1 MLEGF
6 IIGLSLT
13 ILIVL
18 LIIFILKTKEI
29 NRLTLELK
37 KLNSEG
43 KIEKL
48 RLSLPNKN
56 IENLIVEINT
66 LIDDK
71 RKMENIYKEKDMEL
85 REAIANM
92 SHDLRTPL
100 TSIMGYV
107 YLLND
112 DKLDKEERKEYLKI
126 IEKRSLVLNDLIT
139 NFYGLSRIQADQY
152 EIKFEPV
159 NLELV
164 LGEIIAAFYETL
176 DYKFGEPEINIEEG
190 LGPVLGDKQALN
202 RIFTNLIE
210 NIIKHGEGE
219 VKISL
224 KKKNKYIVME
234 FSNKAEELEPKDV
247 NRIFEK
253 FFTKDRMRTGQNT
266 GLGLAIVKLLVEKQ
280 GQKIEAKKVGNRLVI
295 NIIWSLESQKDLD
308 FWKNRKINF

>member
-1 MLEGF
+1 MEGF

-37 KLNSEG
+37 KLNREG

-176 DYKFGEPEINIEEG
+176 DYNFGEPEINIEEG

-234 FSNKAEELEPKDV
+234 FSNKAEDLESKDV

-295 NIIWSLESQKDLD
+295 NIIWSLES
-308 FWKNRKINF
+308 

>member
-1 MLEGF
+1 MEGF

-37 KLNSEG
+37 KLNREG

-56 IENLIVEINT
+56 IENLIAEINT

-126 IEKRSLVLNDLIT
+126 IEKRSAVLNDLIT

-152 EIKFEPV
+152 EIKLEPV

-295 NIIWSLESQKDLD
+295 NIIWSLES
-308 FWKNRKINF
+308 

>member
-1 MLEGF
+1 MEGF

-37 KLNSEG
+37 KLNREG

-71 RKMENIYKEKDMEL
+71 RKMENIYKEKDIEL

-295 NIIWSLESQKDLD
+295 NIIWSLES
-308 FWKNRKINF
+308 

>member
-1 MLEGF
+1 MEGF

-56 IENLIVEINT
+56 IENLIIEINT

-152 EIKFEPV
+152 EIKFKPV

-234 FSNKAEELEPKDV
+234 FSNKAEELGLKDV

-295 NIIWSLESQKDLD
+295 NIIWSLES
-308 FWKNRKINF
+308 

>member
-1 MLEGF
+1 MEGF

-37 KLNSEG
+37 KLNREG

-56 IENLIVEINT
+56 IENLVVEINT

-71 RKMENIYKEKDMEL
+71 RKMENIYKEKDMKL

-112 DKLDKEERKEYLKI
+112 DKLNKEERKEYLKI

-210 NIIKHGEGE
+210 NIIKHGEGD

-234 FSNKAEELEPKDV
+234 FSNKVEDLEAKDV

-295 NIIWSLESQKDLD
+295 NIIWSLES
-308 FWKNRKINF
+308 

>member
-1 MLEGF
+1 MEGF

-56 IENLIVEINT
+56 IENLVVEINT

-112 DKLDKEERKEYLKI
+112 DKLNKEERKEYLKI

-234 FSNKAEELEPKDV
+234 FSNKAEELESKDV

-295 NIIWSLESQKDLD
+295 NIIWSLES
-308 FWKNRKINF
+308 

>member
-37 KLNSEG
+37 KLNKEG

-71 RKMENIYKEKDMEL
+71 RKMENIYKEKDIEL

-210 NIIKHGEGE
+210 NMIKHGEGE

-234 FSNKAEELEPKDV
+234 FSNKAEELESKDV

-295 NIIWSLESQKDLD
+295 NIIWSLE
-308 FWKNRKINF
+308 I

>member
-1 MLEGF
+1 MEGF

-71 RKMENIYKEKDMEL
+71 RKMENIYKGKDMEL

-126 IEKRSLVLNDLIT
+126 IEKRSAVLNDLIT

-152 EIKFEPV
+152 EIKLEPV

-190 LGPVLGDKQALN
+190 LGPVLADKQALN

-234 FSNKAEELEPKDV
+234 FSNKAEDLESKDV

-295 NIIWSLESQKDLD
+295 NIIWSLES
-308 FWKNRKINF
+308 

>member
-1 MLEGF
+1 MEGF

-152 EIKFEPV
+152 EIKLEPV

-224 KKKNKYIVME
+224 KKKKKYIVME
-234 FSNKAEELEPKDV
+234 FSNKAEDLESKDV

-295 NIIWSLESQKDLD
+295 NIIWSLES
-308 FWKNRKINF
+308 

>member
-1 MLEGF
+1 MEGF

-71 RKMENIYKEKDMEL
+71 RKMENIYKEKDIEL

-112 DKLDKEERKEYLKI
+112 DKLDKKEERKEYLKI

-295 NIIWSLESQKDLD
+295 NIIWSLES
-308 FWKNRKINF
+308 

>member
-13 ILIVL
+13 ILIVI

-210 NIIKHGEGE
+210 NMIKHGEGE

-234 FSNKAEELEPKDV
+234 FSNKAEELESKDV

-295 NIIWSLESQKDLD
+295 NIIWSLES
-308 FWKNRKINF
+308 

>member
-1 MLEGF
+1 MEGF

-152 EIKFEPV
+152 EIKLEPV

-234 FSNKAEELEPKDV
+234 FSNKAEDLEPKDV

-295 NIIWSLESQKDLD
+295 NIIWSLES
-308 FWKNRKINF
+308 

>member
-1 MLEGF
+1 MEGF

-37 KLNSEG
+37 KLNREG

-126 IEKRSLVLNDLIT
+126 IEKRSLVLNNLIT

-152 EIKFEPV
+152 EIKLEPV

-190 LGPVLGDKQALN
+190 LGSVLGDKQALN

-234 FSNKAEELEPKDV
+234 FSNKAEELESKDV

-295 NIIWSLESQKDLD
+295 NIIWNLES
-308 FWKNRKINF
+308 

>member
-1 MLEGF
+1 MEGF

-13 ILIVL
+13 ILIVI

-152 EIKFEPV
+152 EIKFESV

-190 LGPVLGDKQALN
+190 LSPVLGDKQALN

-210 NIIKHGEGE
+210 NMIKHGEGE

-224 KKKNKYIVME
+224 KKKKKYIVME
-234 FSNKAEELEPKDV
+234 FSNKAEELEPNDV

-280 GQKIEAKKVGNRLVI
+280 GQKIEAEKVGNRLVI
-295 NIIWSLESQKDLD
+295 NIIWSLES
-308 FWKNRKINF
+308 

>member
-1 MLEGF
+1 MEGF

-56 IENLIVEINT
+56 IENLIIEINT

-152 EIKFEPV
+152 EIKFEPI

-234 FSNKAEELEPKDV
+234 FSNKAEDLESKDV

-295 NIIWSLESQKDLD
+295 NIIWSLES
-308 FWKNRKINF
+308 

>member
-1 MLEGF
+1 MEGF

-37 KLNSEG
+37 KLNREG

-71 RKMENIYKEKDMEL
+71 RKMENIYKEKDIEL

-234 FSNKAEELEPKDV
+234 FSNKAEELESKDV

-295 NIIWSLESQKDLD
+295 NIIWSLES
-308 FWKNRKINF
+308 

>member
-1 MLEGF
+1 MEGF

-56 IENLIVEINT
+56 IENLIVEINI

-152 EIKFEPV
+152 EIKLEPV

-234 FSNKAEELEPKDV
+234 FSNKAEDLESKDV

-295 NIIWSLESQKDLD
+295 NIIWSLES
-308 FWKNRKINF
+308 

>member
-1 MLEGF
+1 MEEF

-37 KLNSEG
+37 KLNREG

-56 IENLIVEINT
+56 IENLVVEINT

-71 RKMENIYKEKDMEL
+71 RKMENIYKEKDIEL

-112 DKLDKEERKEYLKI
+112 DKLNKEERKEYLRI

-234 FSNKAEELEPKDV
+234 FSNKAEELESKDV

-295 NIIWSLESQKDLD
+295 NIIWSLES
-308 FWKNRKINF
+308 

>member
-13 ILIVL
+13 ILIVI

-152 EIKFEPV
+152 EIKFESV

-190 LGPVLGDKQALN
+190 LSPVLGDKQALN

-210 NIIKHGEGE
+210 NMIKHGEGE

-224 KKKNKYIVME
+224 KKKKKYIVME
-234 FSNKAEELEPKDV
+234 FSNKAEELEPNDV

-280 GQKIEAKKVGNRLVI
+280 GQKIEAEKVGNRLVI
-295 NIIWSLESQKDLD
+295 NIIWSLES
-308 FWKNRKINF
+308 

>member
-1 MLEGF
+1 MEGF

-100 TSIMGYV
+100 TSIMRYV

-152 EIKFEPV
+152 EIKLEPV

-295 NIIWSLESQKDLD
+295 NIIWSLES
-308 FWKNRKINF
+308 

>member
-1 MLEGF
+1 MEEF

-37 KLNSEG
+37 KLNRDG

-234 FSNKAEELEPKDV
+234 FSNKAEDLESKDV

-295 NIIWSLESQKDLD
+295 NIIWSLES
-308 FWKNRKINF
+308 

>member
-1 MLEGF
+1 MEGF

-37 KLNSEG
+37 KLNREG

-56 IENLIVEINT
+56 IENLVVEINT

-71 RKMENIYKEKDMEL
+71 RKIENIYKEKDMEL

-234 FSNKAEELEPKDV
+234 FSNKAEELESKDV

-280 GQKIEAKKVGNRLVI
+280 GQKIEAEKVGNRLVI
-295 NIIWSLESQKDLD
+295 NIIWSLES
-308 FWKNRKINF
+308 

>member
-1 MLEGF
+1 MEGF

-37 KLNSEG
+37 KLNREG

-56 IENLIVEINT
+56 IENLIAEINT

-126 IEKRSLVLNDLIT
+126 IEKRSAVLNDLIT

-152 EIKFEPV
+152 EIKLEPV

-234 FSNKAEELEPKDV
+234 FSNKAEDLEPKDV

-280 GQKIEAKKVGNRLVI
+280 GQKIAAKKVGNRLVI
-295 NIIWSLESQKDLD
+295 NIIWSLES
-308 FWKNRKINF
+308 

>member
-1 MLEGF
+1 MEGF

-37 KLNSEG
+37 KLNREG

-56 IENLIVEINT
+56 IENLVVEINT

-295 NIIWSLESQKDLD
+295 NIIWSLE
-308 FWKNRKINF
+308 I

>member
-1 MLEGF
+1 MEEF

-37 KLNSEG
+37 KLNGEG

-56 IENLIVEINT
+56 IENLVVEINT

-112 DKLDKEERKEYLKI
+112 DKLNKEERKEYLKI

-234 FSNKAEELEPKDV
+234 FSNKAEDLESKDV

-295 NIIWSLESQKDLD
+295 NIIWSLES
-308 FWKNRKINF
+308 

>member
-1 MLEGF
+1 MEGF

-152 EIKFEPV
+152 EIKLEPV

-266 GLGLAIVKLLVEKQ
+266 GLGLAIVKLLVEKH
-280 GQKIEAKKVGNRLVI
+280 GQKIEAIKVGNRLVI
-295 NIIWSLESQKDLD
+295 NIIWSLES
-308 FWKNRKINF
+308 

>member
-1 MLEGF
+1 MEGF

-152 EIKFEPV
+152 EIKLEPV

-280 GQKIEAKKVGNRLVI
+280 EQKIEAKKVGNRLVI
-295 NIIWSLESQKDLD
+295 NIIWSLES
-308 FWKNRKINF
+308 

>member
-1 MLEGF
+1 MEGF

-37 KLNSEG
+37 KLNRDG

-126 IEKRSLVLNDLIT
+126 IEKRSAVLNDLIT

-152 EIKFEPV
+152 EIKLEPV

-234 FSNKAEELEPKDV
+234 FSNKAEDLESKDV

-295 NIIWSLESQKDLD
+295 NIICSLES
-308 FWKNRKINF
+308 

>member
-1 MLEGF
+1 MEGF

-37 KLNSEG
+37 KLNREG

-71 RKMENIYKEKDMEL
+71 RKMENIYKEKDKEL

-152 EIKFEPV
+152 EIKLEPV

-219 VKISL
+219 VKVSL

-295 NIIWSLESQKDLD
+295 NIIWSLES
-308 FWKNRKINF
+308 

>member
-1 MLEGF
+1 MEGF

-37 KLNSEG
+37 KLNRDG

-253 FFTKDRMRTGQNT
+253 LFTKDRMRTGQNT

-295 NIIWSLESQKDLD
+295 NIIWSLES
-308 FWKNRKINF
+308 

>member
-1 MLEGF
+1 MEEF

-37 KLNSEG
+37 KLNREG

-56 IENLIVEINT
+56 IENLVVEINT

-176 DYKFGEPEINIEEG
+176 DYKFGEPEINVEEG

-234 FSNKAEELEPKDV
+234 FSNKAEELESKDV

-295 NIIWSLESQKDLD
+295 NIIWSLES
-308 FWKNRKINF
+308 

>member
-1 MLEGF
+1 MEGF

-37 KLNSEG
+37 KLNRDG

-56 IENLIVEINT
+56 IENLIAEINT

-126 IEKRSLVLNDLIT
+126 IEKRSAVLNDLIT

-152 EIKFEPV
+152 EIKLEPV

-210 NIIKHGEGE
+210 NMIKHGEGE

-224 KKKNKYIVME
+224 KKKKKYIVME
-234 FSNKAEELEPKDV
+234 FSNKAEDLESKDV

-280 GQKIEAKKVGNRLVI
+280 GQKIESKKVRNRLVI
-295 NIIWSLESQKDLD
+295 NIIWSLES
-308 FWKNRKINF
+308 

>member
-1 MLEGF
+1 LEGF

-152 EIKFEPV
+152 EIKLEPV

-295 NIIWSLESQKDLD
+295 NIIWSLES
-308 FWKNRKINF
+308 

>member
-1 MLEGF
+1 MEGF

-85 REAIANM
+85 RESIANM

-152 EIKFEPV
+152 EIKLEPV

-234 FSNKAEELEPKDV
+234 FSNKAEELESKDV

-295 NIIWSLESQKDLD
+295 NIIWSLES
-308 FWKNRKINF
+308 

>member
-1 MLEGF
+1 MEGF

-37 KLNSEG
+37 KLNRDG

-152 EIKFEPV
+152 EIKLEPV

-234 FSNKAEELEPKDV
+234 FSNKAEELESKDV

-295 NIIWSLESQKDLD
+295 NIIWSLES
-308 FWKNRKINF
+308 

>member
-1 MLEGF
+1 MEGF

-37 KLNSEG
+37 KLNRDG

-295 NIIWSLESQKDLD
+295 NIIWSLES
-308 FWKNRKINF
+308 

>member
-210 NIIKHGEGE
+210 NMIKHGEGE

-234 FSNKAEELEPKDV
+234 FSNKAEELESKDV

-295 NIIWSLESQKDLD
+295 NIIWSLE
-308 FWKNRKINF
+308 I